1 MAALAVSICGKFS
14 FVLLF
19 LERERIRRKGQKEL
33 KKEEREAEKGQIQR
47 EKVVH
52 TSQAASYAVWERDLS
67 PNIVFYFLLLIS
79 RERKEERKRIKGFMD
94 KRKSEKD
101 KTRERKRGDHSQTA
115 SHAVWTRESSLITLL
130 NIPHSQ
136 NKPFSH

>member
-1 MAALAVSICGKFS
+1 M
-14 FVLLF
+14 
-19 LERERIRRKGQKEL
+19 RESVKME
-33 KKEEREAEKGQIQR
+33 KEERESGGP
-47 EKVVH
+47 
-52 TSQAASYAVWERDLS
+52 L
-67 PNIVFYFLLLIS
+67 PNGMAGRLGVFLIYKYILYFLLLIS

-115 SHAVWTRESSLITLL
+115 SHAVWTKGASLITLL